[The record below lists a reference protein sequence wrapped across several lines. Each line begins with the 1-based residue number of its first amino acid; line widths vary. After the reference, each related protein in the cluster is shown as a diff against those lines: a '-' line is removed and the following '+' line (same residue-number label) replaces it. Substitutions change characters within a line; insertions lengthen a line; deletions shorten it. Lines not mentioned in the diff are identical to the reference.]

1 MAWSEAIKGEWQ
13 AEESTFA
20 RQWRLSMINLNKLR
34 PVSGETSPELRERI
48 GRYSEDQNV
57 VEIMIKDAHL
67 IEAAIATDRLIAS
80 LDRNA
85 RGHFRRL
92 AAALNPLRRIVWV
105 DPSIEKERAV
115 DWLEKGAPDQS
126 HRRLLP

>member
-1 MAWSEAIKGEWQ
+1 
-13 AEESTFA
+13 
-20 RQWRLSMINLNKLR
+20 MINLNKLR